1 MDMLGFIERK
11 RDGGFHQGEEIVR
24 FVKAFASGEVPDYQ
38 AAAWLM
44 AVYFN
49 GLSGEEL
56 RDFTLALARSGET
69 LSFGDDLF
77 LVDKHST
84 GGVGDKIT
92 LLLVPLAAACGLSVA
107 KLSGPGLGFTG
118 GTVDKLEAIPGFR
131 THLPSEEFLR
141 QVKNVGCA
149 ISGHSADL
157 APAEG
162 KFYSLRDV
170 TATVPSL
177 PLICSSIVSKK
188 IAGGADAFVF
198 DVKCGSGAFME
209 DYGSAERLAEAL
221 VSLSKSLGKKAMAL
235 ITDMD
240 QPLGEWVGN
249 AVEVLEAVRVLRGG
263 GPADVREVAV
273 SLSGAMVSL
282 GKGVSFED
290 GCALAA
296 EKLDDGSALAKM
308 KVLVEAQGGDGRV
321 CEDPETVLSIAPEK
335 AFVKAKSGGRLARID
350 ARAVGEG
357 VKRLGGGRM
366 TLGEPI
372 DLSVGALMLVKTGA
386 DVSAGDALLEIRSS
400 CQDKLKASLP
410 FFEKAFFV
418 EKTTLDSPRKG
429 EEMKRSFVLGTIR

>member
-11 RDGGFHQGEEIVR
+11 RDGGVHQGEEIAR

-49 GLSGEEL
+49 GLSDEEL

-131 THLPSEEFLR
+131 THLPSGEFLR
-141 QVKNVGCA
+141 QVKRIGCA

-209 DYGSAERLAEAL
+209 DFDSAETLAEAL
-221 VSLSKSLGKKAMAL
+221 VSLSKSLGKKAIAL

-249 AVEVLEAVRVLRGG
+249 AVEVLEAVRVLKGG

-273 SLSGAMVSL
+273 SLAGAMVSL
-282 GKGVSFED
+282 GKGISFEE

-296 EKLDDGSALAKM
+296 EKLDDGSALEKM
-308 KVLVEAQGGDGRV
+308 KVLVEAQGGEVRLC
-321 CEDPETVLSIAPEK
+321 CEPEAVLSIAPET
-335 AFVKAKSGGRLARID
+335 AFVRAKTGGRLAGID

-366 TLGEPI
+366 ALGEPI
-372 DLSVGALMLVKTGA
+372 DLSVGARMAVKKGA
-386 DVSAGDALLEIRSS
+386 AVSAGDTLLEIRYG
-400 CQDKLKASLP
+400 CEEKLKASLP
-410 FFEKAFFV
+410 FFEKAFLV
-418 EKTTLDSPRKG
+418 EEIVSASPPG
-429 EEMKRSFVLGTIR
+429 EEMKRSLVLGTVM

>member
-11 RDGGFHQGEEIVR
+11 RDGGVHQAEEIRR
-24 FVKAFASGEVPDYQ
+24 FVTAFASGEVPDYQ

-44 AVYFN
+44 AVYYN
-49 GLSGEEL
+49 GLTDEEL
-56 RDFTLALARSGET
+56 REFTLALARSGEV
-69 LSFGDDLF
+69 LSFGGDLF

-141 QVKNVGCA
+141 QVKEIGCA

-209 DYGSAERLAEAL
+209 DYGSAESLAEAL
-221 VSLSKSLGKKAMAL
+221 VSLSKNLGKKAMAL

-249 AVEVLEAVRVLRGG
+249 AVEVLEAVRVLGG
-263 GPADVREVAV
+263 RGPADVREVAV
-273 SLSGAMVSL
+273 SLAGAMVSL
-282 GKGVSFED
+282 GKGISFEE
-290 GCALAA
+290 GCAMAS
-296 EKLDDGSALAKM
+296 EKLDDGSALEKM
-308 KVLVEAQGGDGRV
+308 KVLVEAQGGDGSV
-321 CEDPETVLSIAPEK
+321 CGDPEAVLSIAPEK
-335 AFVKAKSGGRLARID
+335 AFVRAKGSGVVARID

-366 TLGEPI
+366 SLGEPI
-372 DLSVGALMLVKTGA
+372 DLSVGARMLVKTGTA
-386 DVSAGDALLEIRSS
+386 VSAEDALLEIRYGSK
-400 CQDKLKASLP
+400 DKLKESLP
-410 FFEKAFFV
+410 FFEKAFSV
-418 EKTTLDSPRKG
+418 EETTLNSPRQG
-429 EEMKRSFVLGTIR
+429 EEKKRSFVLGTIR

>member
-11 RDGGFHQGEEIVR
+11 RDGGVHPGEEIGR
-24 FVKAFASGEVPDYQ
+24 FVTAFASGEVPDYQ

-49 GLSGEEL
+49 GLSEEEL
-56 RDFTLALARSGET
+56 RDFTLALARSGEV

-141 QVKNVGCA
+141 QVKRIGCA

-198 DVKCGSGAFME
+198 DVKCGSGAFMTGYE
-209 DYGSAERLAEAL
+209 SAEALARAL
-221 VSLSKSLGKKAMAL
+221 VSLSVSLGKKAMAL

-249 AVEVLEAVRVLRGG
+249 AVEVLEAVRVLAGG

-273 SLSGAMVSL
+273 SLAGAMISL
-282 GKGVSFED
+282 GKGVSFEE
-290 GCALAA
+290 GCAMAS
-296 EKLDDGSALAKM
+296 ERLDDGSALEKM

-321 CEDPETVLSIAPEK
+321 CADPGAVLSIAPEK
-335 AFVKAKSGGRLARID
+335 AFVRAKDGGVVARID

-366 TLGEPI
+366 SLGEPI
-372 DLSVGALMLVKTGA
+372 DLSVGARMLVKTGA
-386 DVSAGDALLEIRSS
+386 AVSAGKNLLEIRYGSEE
-400 CQDKLKASLP
+400 KLKESLP
-410 FFEKAFFV
+410 FFEKAFTV
-418 EKTTLDSPRKG
+418 EETPLNSVRQG
-429 EEMKRSFVLGTIR
+429 EEKKRSFVLGTIR

>member
-11 RDGGFHQGEEIVR
+11 RDGGVHPGEEIGR

-49 GLSGEEL
+49 GLSEEEL
-56 RDFTLALARSGET
+56 RDFTLALARSGEV

-141 QVKNVGCA
+141 QVKRIGCA

-198 DVKCGSGAFME
+198 DVKCGSGAFMTGYE
-209 DYGSAERLAEAL
+209 SAEALARAL
-221 VSLSKSLGKKAMAL
+221 VSLSVSLGKKAMAL

-249 AVEVLEAVRVLRGG
+249 AVEVLEAVRVLAGG

-273 SLSGAMVSL
+273 SLAGAMISL
-282 GKGVSFED
+282 GKGVSFEE
-290 GCALAA
+290 GCALAS
-296 EKLDDGSALAKM
+296 ERLDDGSALEKM

-321 CEDPETVLSIAPEK
+321 CADPGAVLSIAPEK
-335 AFVKAKSGGRLARID
+335 AFVRAKDGGVVARID

-366 TLGEPI
+366 SLGEPI
-372 DLSVGALMLVKTGA
+372 DLSVGARMLVKTGA
-386 DVSAGDALLEIRSS
+386 AVSAGESLLEIRYGSEE
-400 CQDKLKASLP
+400 KLKESLP
-410 FFEKAFFV
+410 FFEKAFTV
-418 EKTTLDSPRKG
+418 EETPLNFPRQG
-429 EEMKRSFVLGTIR
+429 EEKKRSFVLGTIR

>member
-11 RDGGFHQGEEIVR
+11 RDGGVHSGDEIAR
-24 FVKAFASGEVPDYQ
+24 FVDAFASGEVPDYQ

-44 AVYFN
+44 AVCFN
-49 GLSGEEL
+49 GLDEEEL
-56 RDFTLALARSGET
+56 RGFTLALARSGEV
-69 LSFGDDLF
+69 LSFGGDLF

-141 QVKNVGCA
+141 QVKKIGCA

-198 DVKCGSGAFME
+198 DVKCGSGAFMT
-209 DYGSAERLAEAL
+209 DYDRAERLAKAL
-221 VSLSKSLGKKAMAL
+221 VSLSRSLGKKAMAL

-249 AVEVLEAVRVLRGG
+249 AVEVLEAVNVLRGA
-263 GPADVREVAV
+263 GPDDVREVAV
-273 SLSGAMVSL
+273 SLAGAMVSL
-282 GKGVSFED
+282 GKEISFGE
-290 GCALAA
+290 GCSLAK
-296 EKLDDGSALAKM
+296 EKLADGSALEKM
-308 KVLVEAQGGDGRV
+308 KILVEAQGGDGRI
-321 CEDPETVLSIAPEK
+321 CDDPEKILSIAPEK
-335 AFVKAKSGGRLARID
+335 EFIRAGVSGTLVRVD
-350 ARAVGEG
+350 ARNIGEG

-366 TLGEPI
+366 SLGEPI
-372 DLSVGALMLVKTGA
+372 SLSVGVRLLAKKGMA
-386 DVSAGDALLEIRSS
+386 VSAGDPLLEIRYDSAE
-400 CQDKLKASLP
+400 KLKESLL
-410 FFEKAFFV
+410 FFEKAFFM
-418 EKTTLDSPRKG
+418 EERAENSSRSG
-429 EEMKRSFVLGTIR
+429 EEKKRSFVLGTIR

>member
-1 MDMLGFIERK
+1 M
-11 RDGGFHQGEEIVR
+11 
-24 FVKAFASGEVPDYQ
+24 KAFASGEVPDYQ

-209 DYGSAERLAEAL
+209 DYGSAESLAEAL
-221 VSLSKSLGKKAMAL
+221 VSLSKNLGKK
-235 ITDMD
+235 
-240 QPLGEWVGN
+240 PW
-249 AVEVLEAVRVLRGG
+249 R
-263 GPADVREVAV
+263 
-273 SLSGAMVSL
+273 
-282 GKGVSFED
+282 
-290 GCALAA
+290 
-296 EKLDDGSALAKM
+296 
-308 KVLVEAQGGDGRV
+308 
-321 CEDPETVLSIAPEK
+321 
-335 AFVKAKSGGRLARID
+335 
-350 ARAVGEG
+350 
-357 VKRLGGGRM
+357 
-366 TLGEPI
+366 
-372 DLSVGALMLVKTGA
+372 
-386 DVSAGDALLEIRSS
+386 
-400 CQDKLKASLP
+400 
-410 FFEKAFFV
+410 
-418 EKTTLDSPRKG
+418 
-429 EEMKRSFVLGTIR
+429 

>member
-11 RDGGFHQGEEIVR
+11 RDGGVHQAEEIRR
-24 FVKAFASGEVPDYQ
+24 FVTAFASGEVPDYQ

-44 AVYFN
+44 AVYYN
-49 GLSGEEL
+49 GLTDEEL
-56 RDFTLALARSGET
+56 REFTLALARSGEV
-69 LSFGDDLF
+69 LSFGGDLF

-141 QVKNVGCA
+141 QVKEIGCA

-209 DYGSAERLAEAL
+209 DYGSAESLAEAL
-221 VSLSKSLGKKAMAL
+221 VSLSKNLGKKAMAL

-249 AVEVLEAVRVLRGG
+249 AVEVLEAVRVLGGG

-273 SLSGAMVSL
+273 SLAGAMVSL
-282 GKGVSFED
+282 GKGISFEE
-290 GCALAA
+290 GCATAS
-296 EKLDDGSALAKM
+296 EKLDDGSALEKM

-321 CEDPETVLSIAPEK
+321 CGDPEAVLSIAPEK
-335 AFVKAKSGGRLARID
+335 AFVRAKGSGVVARID

-366 TLGEPI
+366 SLGEPI
-372 DLSVGALMLVKTGA
+372 DLSVGARMLVKTGTA
-386 DVSAGDALLEIRSS
+386 VSAEDALLEIRYGSK
-400 CQDKLKASLP
+400 DKLQESLP
-410 FFEKAFFV
+410 FFEKAFSV
-418 EKTTLDSPRKG
+418 EETTLNSPRQG
-429 EEMKRSFVLGTIR
+429 EEKKRSFVLGTIR